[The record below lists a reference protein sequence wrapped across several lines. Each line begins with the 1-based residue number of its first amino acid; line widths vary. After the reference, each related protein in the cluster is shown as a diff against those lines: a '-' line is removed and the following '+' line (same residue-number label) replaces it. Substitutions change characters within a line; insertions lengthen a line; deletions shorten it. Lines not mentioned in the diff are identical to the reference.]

1 VASVFEAVPDSLGTW
16 TDRYERLAVVGVRS
30 EEVATKIALHL
41 QRFRVFFAETYGH
54 DRISTVT

>member
-1 VASVFEAVPDSLGTW
+1 VFEAVPEPRDVDRPLGETG
-16 TDRYERLAVVGVRS
+16 RGRVRS

-54 DRISTVT
+54 DRISTET

>member
-1 VASVFEAVPDSLGTW
+1 
-16 TDRYERLAVVGVRS
+16 VRS